1 VEDFD
6 REIYGRVPKN
16 APKVKWEI
24 AETTTGK
31 NGDVDIVT
39 KRLVGVVDNSMDPDI
54 EVKIALTLTTPAN
67 AKTPVPVIMQFGG
80 GFGGLGGGRGAEN
93 NEILEADIKAHQIS
107 TIEKLAATCGRM
119 SVSELTAQQDAD
131 VRRLTTA
138 GPVTQSAE
146 DIRAWV
152 RGMLV
157 MSIEVMAE
165 HYEDR
170 AWSSGTKGAI
180 LQGRLSVMREV
191 LDLMP
196 NRES

>member
-1 VEDFD
+1 MEDFD

-39 KRLVGVVDNSMDPDI
+39 KRLVGVLDNSMDPDI

>member
-39 KRLVGVVDNSMDPDI
+39 KRLVGVLDNSMDPDI

>member
-1 VEDFD
+1 MEDFD

-24 AETTTGK
+24 AETSTGK